1 MIDCHICNK
10 LLNRYDFQSDAWTQE
25 MEAHCR
31 ACPPCQQEFLLYR
44 SVDAELKQ
52 AFHEEPP
59 ASLWEGFWAEL
70 ARKLRGRG
78 WREKVSDRLE
88 SVWVWFNRP
97 VVGFVPAYAVAALL
111 LLALSVGLI
120 TRSGRPRFQ
129 SDLVVH
135 PQQSVS
141 AEVVDG
147 VTVYQIASR

>member
-1 MIDCHICNK
+1 MIDCRICNK
-10 LLNRYDFQSDAWTQE
+10 LLNRYDFQSDVWAKE

-31 ACPPCQQEFLLYR
+31 ACPPCQQEFLLYQ

-52 AFHEEPP
+52 AFREEPP
-59 ASLWEGFWAEL
+59 ARLWEGFWAEL
-70 ARKLRGRG
+70 ARKLRGRS
-78 WREKVSDRLE
+78 WREKVGDQLE
-88 SVWVWFNRP
+88 SVWLWLNRP
-97 VVGFVPAYAVAALL
+97 VVGFVPAYALAALL
-111 LLALSVGLI
+111 VLALSVGLI
-120 TRSGRPRFQ
+120 TRSGRPGFQ